1 MQDAPRCGSYISIG
15 GDGSSREYSSV
26 TSKGIAVLAQQCV
39 QLRRLGLRRVFREET
54 HAKKDRPGAGPALG
68 DGAGDEDSLS
78 GEEGGECP
86 GGSSFLS
93 SVTEIQEGGADK
105 LALAEEARCEGID
118 AALAALARFCS
129 HLEYLNLAY
138 CSGLSNRGLAEIGGI
153 TTLTT
158 LDLSG
163 SSGWADEGLA
173 LIGAGCRKLRHL
185 SLACVSGIRDSGLQ
199 LFAAKGCPNLRTVII
214 WGAGRYNHVSHVGI
228 AALGGAAGGLRCLDL
243 TMAKTVSDEWLD
255 TIGKKC
261 PALEELC
268 LDYCDCSFS
277 QDGVDRLVKVRPPTR
292 SGDEAM
298 QGAGSSRDRRR
309 GSPVPVCSLL
319 RTWGRWLLYLLCSWI
334 RLRRPPGARNS
345 CDAVQAPPPAQFLP
359 PCLC

>member
-26 TSKGIAVLAQQCV
+26 TSKGIAVLAQQCA

-54 HAKKDRPGAGPALG
+54 HAKKGGPGAGPALG

-78 GEEGGECP
+78 GEEGGEFP
-86 GGSSFLS
+86 GGGSFLS

-105 LALAEEARCEGID
+105 VGVAEEARCAGID
-118 AALAALARFCS
+118 AALAALARFCA

-138 CSGLSNRGLAEIGGI
+138 CSGLTNRGLAEIGDIG
-153 TTLTT
+153 TLTT

-163 SSGWADEGLA
+163 SSGWSDEGLA

-277 QDGVDRLVKVRPPTR
+277 QDGVDRLVKVSPPTR
-292 SGDEAM
+292 SGDEARLGT
-298 QGAGSSRDRRR
+298 GAGDPLSKFARCSEPEADGCSVSS
-309 GSPVPVCSLL
+309 VPASDSKGHL
-319 RTWGRWLLYLLCSWI
+319 
-334 RLRRPPGARNS
+334 
-345 CDAVQAPPPAQFLP
+345 VQGVL
-359 PCLC
+359 